1 MTATRKQHSTSK
13 IRSAKVQ
20 SAQVARPAV
29 PADPV
34 PSVQTPP
41 AQPAGVLYLAFEL
54 GWNEWKLAFATGPGD
69 NPRLR
74 SVGGRRTDLLLR
86 EIASAKKRFGL
97 AEDAPVHS
105 CYEAGRDGFWLH
117 RFLESQGM
125 GNQVVDSSSIEVKR
139 RGRRA
144 KTDRLDAGKL
154 VSMLIRWH
162 QGERKVWSVVQ
173 VPSVIDEDRR
183 QLHRDLLELK
193 AERTQHTNRI
203 KGLLAGC
210 GLAPS
215 KIDGQFPELLAELR
229 LWDGQ
234 AVPAELQQRLLREH
248 ERWQLVDRQI
258 KDLENLRAR
267 RVRTSADKS
276 VSKVRQLLRLRGIG
290 INSAWLYVMEFFGWR
305 RIRNRKQLASLAG
318 LTPTPYTSGDS
329 AHEQGISK
337 AGNRRLRT
345 MAVEIAWCWLHYQ
358 PGSALSQWYE
368 KRFAKGSSR
377 QRRIG
382 IVALARKLLVAL
394 WRYLETGQ
402 VPTGAETVTW
412 KQGLLTGPAE
422 AEAKAVPQTEE
433 EAAEEAATG
442 AE

>member
-1 MTATRKQHSTSK
+1 MTATRKRHSTK
-13 IRSAKVQ
+13 Q
-20 SAQVARPAV
+20 SQAATKAPTQALAPKA
-29 PADPV
+29 
-34 PSVQTPP
+34 
-41 AQPAGVLYLAFEL
+41 AGVLYLAFEL
-54 GWNEWKLAFATGPGD
+54 GWNEWKLAFATGPAD

-74 SVGGRRTDLLLR
+74 ALGGRKTDVLLQ
-86 EIASAKKRFGL
+86 EIANAKKRFGL
-97 AEDAPVHS
+97 PDDAPVQS

-117 RFLESQGM
+117 RYLECHGIV
-125 GNQVVDSSSIEVKR
+125 NQVVDSSSIEVKR

-162 QGERKVWSVVQ
+162 QGERQVWSVVQ
-173 VPSVIDEDRR
+173 VPSVTDEDRR

-193 AERTQHTNRI
+193 AQRTQHTNRI

-215 KIDGQFPELLAELR
+215 TIDAQFPDLLAKLR

-234 AVPAELQQRLLREH
+234 VVPAELHQRLLREH

-258 KDLENLRAR
+258 KDLEKLRAR
-267 RVRTSADKS
+267 RIRTSSDES
-276 VSKVRQLLRLRGIG
+276 VAKVRVLLRLRGIG
-290 INSAWLYVMEFFGWR
+290 ANSAWLFVMEFFGWR
-305 RIRNRKQLASLAG
+305 RIRNRKQLAALAG
-318 LTPTPYTSGDS
+318 LTPTPFTSGDS

-358 PGSALSQWYE
+358 PASALSQWYA

-394 WRYLETGQ
+394 WQFLNTGP
-402 VPTGAETVTW
+402 VPAGAETVTW
-412 KQGLLTGPAE
+412 KPGLLSEPAE
-422 AEAKAVPQTEE
+422 VVAEAAP
-433 EAAEEAATG
+433 G
-442 AE
+442 